1 MDKHKFLRSLHEELF
16 ISYSEMAFERGY
28 VSKYPVR
35 DVVKELDN
43 AVLTEGIEAL
53 KQLLRTQ

>member
-1 MDKHKFLRSLHEELF
+1 
-16 ISYSEMAFERGY
+16 MAFERGY
-28 VSKYPVR
+28 LSKYPVR